1 METTERRVDVGSLEM
16 TPERITYYRDLPRAY
31 LGAGALITDP
41 VGNVLVVEPT
51 YKPNWE
57 VPGGMVEAG
66 EDPRTACRRELRE
79 EIGLDID
86 LGPLLVMM
94 HATLPPPRGD
104 SIMFVYDGGII
115 KDTSRIELDASE
127 LASYRFV
134 APDELTAVLSPRL
147 ARRMEMALHSRLSGR
162 MVELVSGEMLAG

>member
-1 METTERRVDVGSLEM
+1 M
-16 TPERITYYRDLPRAY
+16 TPERTAYYRDLPRSY
-31 LGAGALITDP
+31 LGASALVTDEA
-41 VGNVLVVEPT
+41 GNVLVVEPT
-51 YKPNWE
+51 YKPFWE

-66 EDPRTACRRELRE
+66 EDPRTACLREVRE

-104 SIMFVYDGGII
+104 SIMFVYDGG
-115 KDTSRIELDASE
+115 TLEQPRRITLDPTE

-134 APDELTAVLSPRL
+134 APAELATVLSPRL
-147 ARRMEMALHSRLSGR
+147 AKRMEMALRARKSGR
-162 MVELVSGEMLAG
+162 VVELVGGERLAG

>member
-1 METTERRVDVGSLEM
+1 MGATLASLDM
-16 TPERITYYRDLPRAY
+16 TPERVAYYRDLPRVY

-41 VGNVLVVEPT
+41 AGNVLVVEPT

-66 EDPRTACRRELRE
+66 EDPRTACQRELRE

-86 LGPLLVMM
+86 LGSLLVMM
-94 HATLPPPRGD
+94 HATLPAPRGD
-104 SIMFVYDGGII
+104 SIMFVYDGGMIE
-115 KDTSRIELDASE
+115 DTSRIALDASE

-134 APDELTAVLSPRL
+134 APADLTTVLSPRL
-147 ARRMEMALHSRLSGR
+147 ARRMEMALHARQSGQ
-162 MVELVSGEMLAG
+162 MVELVGGEMLAG